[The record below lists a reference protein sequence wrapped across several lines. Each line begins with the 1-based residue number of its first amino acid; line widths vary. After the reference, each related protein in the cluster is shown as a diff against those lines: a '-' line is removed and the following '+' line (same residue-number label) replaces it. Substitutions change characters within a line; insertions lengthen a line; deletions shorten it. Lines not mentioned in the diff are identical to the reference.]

1 MAPWNGPRAK
11 VQIKLSIQ
19 RLRTLQEKKL
29 ALAKASR
36 RDIADL
42 LNKGRVETAR
52 LRTEGMIQ
60 DDIYVE
66 LLEVLEL
73 YAEMLQARFNLLE
86 ASTGTEPEPSIADA
100 VSAIVYAAPRTELK
114 ELQVLR
120 EILMHKFG
128 RNFSLSL
135 QQSDPPPAIVPAR
148 ILSKLALFTPS
159 KELVDAYLGE
169 IARGYG
175 VNWAPESDSA
185 SAEAEADGLEP
196 LKRVD
201 SNDKENGNDHGHDG
215 EGDGDEKEG
224 DNEAGDK
231 RMKDGGSA
239 IGAGAGA
246 GDKSEKKDKK
256 DTTSPVKPATSTT
269 SQPPAP
275 AKKLTEEEELA
286 QRFEKLKNLR

>member
-1 MAPWNGPRAK
+1 MVPWNGPRAK

-42 LNKGRVETAR
+42 LNKGRVETAK

-86 ASTGTEPEPSIADA
+86 ASTGTEPEPSISDA
-100 VSAIVYAAPRTELK
+100 VCAIVYAAPRTELK

-135 QQSDPPPAIVPAR
+135 QQSDPPPATVPVR
-148 ILSKLALFTPS
+148 VLSKLALFTPS

-175 VNWAPESDSA
+175 VAWTPESSNNDTAAPEDD
-185 SAEAEADGLEP
+185 EDGGIEP
-196 LKRVD
+196 LKR
-201 SNDKENGNDHGHDG
+201 DG
-215 EGDGDEKEG
+215 ETEADDKDKDGGDGDAGGGEK
-224 DNEAGDK
+224 DAK
-231 RMKDGGSA
+231 GGSRDQKTTVKDD
-239 IGAGAGA
+239 GEKQKQKE
-246 GDKSEKKDKK
+246 DK
-256 DTTSPVKPATSTT
+256 TSPVKQQPTAIPPPASAT
-269 SQPPAP
+269 PAP